1 MKKITVKRMQTRAA
15 LVASAL
21 ALVGLAKHGW
31 AQTAGS
37 GGTSSPTPS
46 GGGGAQTLA
55 LVGSAIVLLVV
66 LGALVKM
73 LDLKRR
79 REGEAVIVQSQIS
92 DAVLRDPSLFSL
104 PITPTAHVPLWSGTP
119 VIVEV
124 AGCVPSDDLRETALR
139 LIEREA
145 SHLRDD
151 VKIESRIEVVPSML
165 RRSA

>member
-1 MKKITVKRMQTRAA
+1 MNSIREIRTA
-15 LVASAL
+15 LVATAVTL
-21 ALVGLAKHGW
+21 IGLTRHGW
-31 AQTAGS
+31 AQTVGGGDTS
-37 GGTSSPTPS
+37 GTTPS
-46 GGGGAQTLA
+46 GTTQTVA

-79 REGEAVIVQSQIS
+79 REGEAVIVQSQVS

-124 AGCVPSDDLRETALR
+124 AGCVPSEDLRETALR
-139 LIEREA
+139 VIEREA
-145 SHLRDD
+145 AHLRHD
-151 VKIESRIEVVPSML
+151 VQIESRIEVVPTMM

>member
-1 MKKITVKRMQTRAA
+1 MKTIKEIRAA
-15 LVASAL
+15 LVVGT
-21 ALVGLAKHGW
+21 LVLIGLTRHAW
-31 AQTAGS
+31 AQAVGGGTTPSTAPS
-37 GGTSSPTPS
+37 GGT
-46 GGGGAQTLA
+46 QTFA

-79 REGEAVIVQSQIS
+79 REGEAVIVQSQVS
-92 DAVLRDPSLFSL
+92 DAVLRDPTLFSL
-104 PITPTAHVPLWSGTP
+104 PITPTAHVPLWTGTP

-124 AGCVPSDDLRETALR
+124 AGCVPSDDLREMALR
-139 LIEREA
+139 VIEREA

-151 VKIESRIEVVPSML
+151 VQIESRIEVVPTMM

>member
-1 MKKITVKRMQTRAA
+1 MKTITEVRAA

-21 ALVGLAKHGW
+21 VLIGLTRHGW
-31 AQTAGS
+31 AQTV
-37 GGTSSPTPS
+37 
-46 GGGGAQTLA
+46 GGGATPSTTASGGAQMVA

-79 REGEAVIVQSQIS
+79 REGEAVIVQSQVS

-104 PITPTAHVPLWSGTP
+104 PITPTAHVPLWTGTP

-124 AGCVPSDDLRETALR
+124 AGCVPSEDLREAALR
-139 LIEREA
+139 VIEREA
-145 SHLRDD
+145 AHLRND
-151 VKIESRIEVVPSML
+151 VQIESRIEVVPTMM

>member
-1 MKKITVKRMQTRAA
+1 MKTMKELRTV
-15 LVASAL
+15 LIASAL
-21 ALVGLAKHGW
+21 VLGGLTRSGW
-31 AQTAGS
+31 AQD
-37 GGTSSPTPS
+37 GTTPS
-46 GGGGAQTLA
+46 GGTQTIA
-55 LVGSAIVLLVV
+55 LVASAIVLLVV

-104 PITPTAHVPLWSGTP
+104 PITPTAHVPLWAGTP

-124 AGCVPSDDLRETALR
+124 AGCVPTDDLREMALR
-139 LIEREA
+139 VIEREA

-151 VKIESRIEVVPSML
+151 VQIESRIEVVPTML